1 MDGSAAGKG
10 SSARQSWAFMVER
23 MPRTVARIKEAR
35 QRGDGSHVD
44 LCWRRG
50 VQGLEPGW
58 FWAYEAGVSVGVPSA
73 DMLAEPVVQQL
84 LRECLGL
91 SVFML
96 RDKPADAEA
105 SNGAH

>member
-1 MDGSAAGKG
+1 MDGSTAKS
-10 SSARQSWAFMVER
+10 SSARQSWAFMTER

-35 QRGDGSHVD
+35 QRGEGPHVD

-58 FWAYEAGVSVGVPSA
+58 FWAYEAGVSVGVPCLEWLQ
-73 DMLAEPVVQQL
+73 DPVLQQL
-84 LRECLGL
+84 LSERPGL

-96 RDKPADAEA
+96 RDRAVEAGAAD
-105 SNGAH
+105 GAH